1 MKLIRNYNEEY
12 PGKSAD
18 RIELGEGETV
28 LTQSLFIGQGDL
40 YGELTVPEGI
50 EVIEDRA
57 FARLGIRY
65 HTFYF
70 PKSLKS
76 IGERIFYYDDYGPVK
91 VIYAGGSEA
100 FKALATV
107 CKEEVYE
114 SDGFDRYPY
123 YSGGS
128 RRVTRYHCFDTSVR
142 WIHVYCTEDGVT
154 LLYGT
159 SYRSDDKE
167 PKVLERE

>member
-76 IGERIFYYDDYGPVK
+76 IGERLFYYDDYGPVK
-91 VIYAGGSEA
+91 V
-100 FKALATV
+100 
-107 CKEEVYE
+107 
-114 SDGFDRYPY
+114 
-123 YSGGS
+123 
-128 RRVTRYHCFDTSVR
+128 
-142 WIHVYCTEDGVT
+142 
-154 LLYGT
+154 
-159 SYRSDDKE
+159 
-167 PKVLERE
+167 

>member
-12 PGKSAD
+12 PEKSAD
-18 RIELGEGETV
+18 RIELKEGDTV

-57 FARLGIRY
+57 FARLGTRY
-65 HTFYF
+65 HTFCL
-70 PKSLKS
+70 PKSLKKV
-76 IGERIFYYDDYGPVK
+76 GVNIFYYDDNGPVK
-91 VIYAGGSEA
+91 VIYAGDSET
-100 FKALATV
+100 FKALAAAR
-107 CKEEVYE
+107 KEQVYE

-128 RRVTRYHCFDTSVR
+128 RWVTRYYSFDASVKR
-142 WIHVYCTEDGVT
+142 IHVYCAEDGVT

-167 PKVLERE
+167 PKVKEE